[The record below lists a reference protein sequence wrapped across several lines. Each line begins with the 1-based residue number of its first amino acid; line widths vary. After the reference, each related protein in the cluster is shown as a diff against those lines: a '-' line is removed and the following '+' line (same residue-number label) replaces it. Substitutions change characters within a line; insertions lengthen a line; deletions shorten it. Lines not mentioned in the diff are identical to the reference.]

1 MPVCGK
7 LFQMVEWILRTD
19 STQTSF
25 KVLLVFPMPTHL
37 WEAEDGK
44 EGRCVVIGYEWV
56 LDELHCL
63 LLTSTCPSRS
73 LLECSMVQPVN
84 HTTFST
90 PSLAFG
96 KIDT

>member
-1 MPVCGK
+1 MPVCVK
-7 LFQMVEWILRTD
+7 LFQMVDWILRTD

-25 KVLLVFPMPTHL
+25 KLFLVFPMPTYP

-44 EGRCVVIGYEWV
+44 EERCVVIGYEWV
-56 LDELHCL
+56 LDELRCL
-63 LLTSTCPSRS
+63 FLTSTCPSRS